1 MRKSGIKN
9 WNWFYWA
16 RGRSVPRGIWQYPR
30 KNLEPESKCAPRPIF
45 VSKRTICI
53 LNPFSECGSCLLFG
67 SPISNFRFR
76 KILEFPAIFLRKEM
90 RCIPKIT
97 LSSHL
102 AAPRIRLRAQK
113 AKNFSEIWV
122 RVHFPDFEMRPTSSC
137 HFKFC
142 FHFYPASG
150 SCLDSRLSKISNY
163 KVFFRLVTIKW
174 RYRLHKFIPKLG
186 LSGEENHIIVSF
198 IAIIGFYAF

>member
-1 MRKSGIKN
+1 MPQGRYFFQN
-9 WNWFYWA
+9 A
-16 RGRSVPRGIWQYPR
+16 R
-30 KNLEPESKCAPRPIF
+30 F
-45 VSKRTICI
+45 VFWTPSR
-53 LNPFSECGSCLLFG
+53 NAVHAFFSDLG

-142 FHFYPASG
+142 FHFYQASG

-163 KVFFRLVTIKW
+163 SYKVLFRLVTIKW
-174 RYRLHKFIPKLG
+174 RYRLHNFIPKLG
-186 LSGEENHIIVSF
+186 LSGEENHIIHCNHWVLCF
-198 IAIIGFYAF
+198 